1 MLAFRDDQLRGNVIS
16 ALFFISRH
24 PDIPTSR
31 VTGLH
36 CRRGHLQQPPFAADQ
51 SPLALLHDCHFL
63 QIAQLRSRDATRKDR

>member
-1 MLAFRDDQLRGNVIS
+1 MLAFRDDQLRGNIFPAPV
-16 ALFFISRH
+16 FISQH
-24 PDIPTSR
+24 PR